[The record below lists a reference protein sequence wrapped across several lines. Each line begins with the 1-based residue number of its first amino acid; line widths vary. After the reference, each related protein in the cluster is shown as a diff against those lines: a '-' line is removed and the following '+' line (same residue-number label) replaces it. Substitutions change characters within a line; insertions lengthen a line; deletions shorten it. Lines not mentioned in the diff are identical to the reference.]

1 MKYQNSK
8 VHIDLQIEVS
18 AVTVPEKKF
27 FQNVAEET
35 LMEFKSSFDLLMRL
49 VEVSESR
56 FLNNRYRRSDWPT
69 NVLSFRSS
77 GIEEVL
83 PNYIGDIVMC
93 PSVIKN
99 EAGEQ
104 KKSLD
109 AHWAHMIV
117 HGILHLVGFDHGT
130 EDEALIMEERER
142 RVLSGLQISDPYIY
156 GGCEQNTSGS
166 GELC

>member
-1 MKYQNSK
+1 MNSQNSK
-8 VHIDLQIEVS
+8 VNIDLQIEVTTI
-18 AVTVPEKKF
+18 AVPDKKF

-35 LMEFKSSFDLLMRL
+35 LMEFKRNFDLLMRL

-56 FLNNRYRRSDWPT
+56 FLKNRNRRSDRPT

-77 GIEEVL
+77 GIEEFL
-83 PNYIGDIVMC
+83 PNYLGDIVMS
-93 PSVIKN
+93 PSVIKD

-117 HGILHLVGFDHGT
+117 HGILHLVGFDHAT
-130 EDEALIMEERER
+130 EQEALIMEEKER
-142 RVLSGLQISDPYIY
+142 RVLSGLRIPDPY
-156 GGCEQNTSGS
+156 
-166 GELC
+166 L

>member
-1 MKYQNSK
+1 MKYQNGK
-8 VHIDLQIEVS
+8 IHIDLQIEVDS
-18 AVTVPEKKF
+18 VTVPEKKF
-27 FQNVAEET
+27 FQTVAEET
-35 LMEFKSSFDLLMRL
+35 LIEFKSNFNLLMRL
-49 VEVSESR
+49 VEVSEPR
-56 FLNNRYRRSDWPT
+56 LLNNRYRQSDRPT

-77 GIEEVL
+77 GIEEIL

-93 PSVIKN
+93 PDVIKD

-130 EDEALIMEERER
+130 EHEASIMEERER
-142 RVLSGLQISDPYIY
+142 RVLSGLQISDPY
-156 GGCEQNTSGS
+156 
-166 GELC
+166 L

>member
-1 MKYQNSK
+1 MNSQNSK
-8 VHIDLQIEVS
+8 VNIDLQIEVTTI
-18 AVTVPEKKF
+18 AVTDKKF

-35 LMEFKSSFDLLMRL
+35 LMEFKRNFDLLMRL

-56 FLNNRYRRSDWPT
+56 FLNNRYRRSDRPT

-77 GIEEVL
+77 GIEEFL
-83 PNYIGDIVMC
+83 PNYLGDIVMC
-93 PSVIKN
+93 PSVIKD

-117 HGILHLVGFDHGT
+117 HGILHLVGFDHAT
-130 EDEALIMEERER
+130 EQEALIMEEKER
-142 RVLSGLQISDPYIY
+142 RVLSGLRIPDPY
-156 GGCEQNTSGS
+156 
-166 GELC
+166 L

>member
-1 MKYQNSK
+1 MNSQNNK
-8 VHIDLQIEVS
+8 VHIELQIEVDPF
-18 AVTVPEKKF
+18 VVPEKKF
-27 FQNVAEET
+27 FQTVAEET
-35 LMEFKSSFDLLMRL
+35 LIEFNSNFDLLMRL

-56 FLNNRYRRSDWPT
+56 LLNNRYRRSDRPT

-77 GIEEVL
+77 GVEEFL

-93 PSVIKN
+93 PSVIKD

-130 EDEALIMEERER
+130 EHEASIMEERER
-142 RVLSGLQISDPYIY
+142 RVLSGLQISDPY
-156 GGCEQNTSGS
+156 
-166 GELC
+166 L

>member
-8 VHIDLQIEVS
+8 VHIDLQIEVTT
-18 AVTVPEKKF
+18 VTVPEKKF

-35 LMEFKSSFDLLMRL
+35 LMEFKSNFDLLMRL

-56 FLNNRYRRSDWPT
+56 LLNNRYRRSDRPT

-77 GIEEVL
+77 GIEEFF

-93 PSVIKN
+93 PSLIKD

-104 KKSLD
+104 KKPLD
-109 AHWAHMIV
+109 AHWAHIIV
-117 HGILHLVGFDHGT
+117 HGILHLVGFDH
-130 EDEALIMEERER
+130 ESEHEASIMEERER
-142 RVLSGLQISDPYIY
+142 RVLSVLQIPDPY
-156 GGCEQNTSGS
+156 
-166 GELC
+166 L